1 MYLDNEDFTSW
12 TEKIFSKLTEIGKDI
27 KLLVRTKDVLD
38 ENEKVLDNQY
48 LCFLLKVSN
57 RTLQRYRDDGSLPFF
72 RVKSKI
78 YYRAS
83 EIRVFI
89 KDKGTVQKINL
100 FERATTSSI
109 KKE

>member
-1 MYLDNEDFTSW
+1 MYLDNNDFVSW
-12 TEKIFSKLTEIGKDI
+12 MEKLYTKLNEIGKDL
-27 KLLVRTKDVLD
+27 KSFTKTKDVLD
-38 ENEKVLDNQY
+38 ENERVLDNQD

-83 EIRVFI
+83 EIRDFI

-100 FERATTSSI
+100 FERATTNSI

>member
-12 TEKIFSKLTEIGKDI
+12 TEKISSKLTEIGRDI
-27 KLLVRTKDVLD
+27 KLLVQTKDVLE
-38 ENEKVLDNQY
+38 ENERVLDNQD

-83 EIRVFI
+83 EIRNFI

-100 FERATTSSI
+100 FERATTNSI